1 MHTMLAFL
9 VVTVLSGCQ
18 AVPSMKY
25 CDEVSYTRSGSKI
38 HIEAECTAPIG
49 SSIPGL

>member
-1 MHTMLAFL
+1 MQTMLAFL

-38 HIEAECTAPIG
+38 YIEAQCTAPIG
-49 SSIPGL
+49 SSMPGL